1 MTRSQRLEKFRAQY
15 LKAVIVDE
23 AHHAAAPSSVT
34 HGCTADM
41 HQGLFAYGLRSRYRH
56 ILSHFDP
63 AIKNPDE
70 AFEPPE
76 LTHLVPILGFSATF
90 SRHDGLALGSVFEE
104 IVYHKDFLEMIK
116 DEWYAHTQITSH
128 KLTLIARRL
137 CRVLFTTVHADID
150 LSGVTVNSNSGDFN
164 PTSLAHVINTQP
176 VNELI
181 VRTWLDKGGRYR
193 PVRFDNALN

>member
-1 MTRSQRLEKFRAQY
+1 
-15 LKAVIVDE
+15 
-23 AHHAAAPSSVT
+23 
-34 HGCTADM
+34 
-41 HQGLFAYGLRSRYRH
+41 
-56 ILSHFDP
+56 
-63 AIKNPDE
+63 
-70 AFEPPE
+70 
-76 LTHLVPILGFSATF
+76 
-90 SRHDGLALGSVFEE
+90 
-104 IVYHKDFLEMIK
+104 MIK